1 MWSLEYALAGAPE
14 QRGSLCCQCACESWR
29 QIAHCLSQELN
40 GGSSRDGLQPWNHGH
55 CTGARIGSV
64 MQSLRTGVSL

>member
-40 GGSSRDGLQPWNHGH
+40 QAPPEMACSPGITAIAQEHALD
-55 CTGARIGSV
+55 
-64 MQSLRTGVSL
+64 QSCKVCALV